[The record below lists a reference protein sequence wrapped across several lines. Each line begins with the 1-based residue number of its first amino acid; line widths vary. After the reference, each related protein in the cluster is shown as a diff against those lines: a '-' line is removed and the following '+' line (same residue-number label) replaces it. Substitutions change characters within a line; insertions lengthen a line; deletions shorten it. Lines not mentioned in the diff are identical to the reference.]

1 MSLSI
6 CALDDDES
14 ILYTL
19 EAMARTQNWNF
30 RGTTDIDE
38 CLAWAADGIV
48 EMLLL
53 DFHMPGRNGLD
64 VLRAVKAINPSLPV
78 LVLTVEQNP
87 ETAEAL
93 LMEGAEDFINKPV
106 RLADFLSRI
115 RLHKR
120 LREQTADRRGET
132 RKGIAPARLQQ
143 VVAFLKESGDGAET
157 DAVAAVC
164 GLSYTTA
171 HRYLDHLVKS
181 GLAVA
186 VEVQQEGRPG
196 RPSRKYRF
204 TGMAR
209 SS

>member
-19 EAMARTQNWNF
+19 EAMALTQNWNF

-78 LVLTVEQNP
+78 LVLTIEQSP

-115 RLHKR
+115 RLHQR
-120 LREQTADRRGET
+120 LREQRADRRGET

-143 VVAFLKESGDGAET
+143 VVTFLKKNGGGAET
-157 DAVAAVC
+157 DAVASVC

-204 TGMAR
+204 TGMAGT
-209 SS
+209 S